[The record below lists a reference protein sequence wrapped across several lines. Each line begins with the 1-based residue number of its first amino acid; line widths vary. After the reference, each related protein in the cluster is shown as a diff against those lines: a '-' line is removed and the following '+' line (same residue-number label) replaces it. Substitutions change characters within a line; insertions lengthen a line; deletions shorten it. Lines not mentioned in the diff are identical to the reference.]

1 MKTLFNINE
10 TKNSFSFDVLTNEEL
25 SSIKGGYQRSRE
37 QDAYAELN

>member
-10 TKNSFSFDVLTNEEL
+10 TKNSSAFDVLTIEEL
-25 SSIKGGYQRSRE
+25 NSVKGGYRRSRE

>member
-10 TKNSFSFDVLTNEEL
+10 SKNSFSFDILSIDEL
-25 SSIKGGYQRSRE
+25 ASIKGGFERSRE